1 MSVIKEFKEFAMR
14 GNVIDLAIGIVIGAA
29 FGKIVTSL
37 VADIIMPPLG
47 LLIGGVN
54 FTDLKVVMKAA
65 VDNNPAVTLNYGNF
79 LQVIFDF
86 LIVAFAIF
94 LLVKGINRFK
104 KKEEAKPVAP
114 ATPSNEEKLLMEIR
128 DLLKK

>member
-54 FTDLKVVMKAA
+54 FTDLKVVLKAA
-65 VDNNPAVTLNYGNF
+65 VDANPAVTLNYGNF

-104 KKEEAKPVAP
+104 KKEEAKPAAP
-114 ATPSNEEKLLMEIR
+114 AAPSNEEKLLMEIR